1 MRELTVGAG
10 FVRGLMRL
18 AVSMGAG
25 EQELSQRADIQPPDL
40 LDQDKRIP
48 FRKYVALMHAAKL
61 ACKDPA
67 LGLHYG
73 EAVDVSEISIVGL
86 LGRAS
91 ETMVDAFAQLKR
103 YARLIVEVEVD
114 GATADDRFAF
124 SPEGDGIWLVDTR
137 KNPNDFHELTE
148 SAFAHIV
155 CSTRHLGDT
164 PFVKAVQVTH
174 ADPGYRAEY
183 ERIFQAPVSFDCT
196 RNALRLDPAWLAK
209 RFSNEPR
216 YVFGILSAHAQALLT
231 SLENAHT
238 TRGNVES
245 LMMPILHT
253 GNVSVD
259 LVAGKM
265 GVSRQTLFRRLKAE
279 GVTFQQVLDA
289 LRHRLAVHYLGGK
302 KVSVN
307 ETAYLVGFSDPA
319 SFSRAFKR
327 WTGSSPRAVRSK
339 D

>member
-137 KNPNDFHELTE
+137 KNPNDFPELTE

-216 YVFGILSAHAQALLT
+216 YVFGILSAHA
-231 SLENAHT
+231 
-238 TRGNVES
+238 
-245 LMMPILHT
+245 
-253 GNVSVD
+253 
-259 LVAGKM
+259 
-265 GVSRQTLFRRLKAE
+265 
-279 GVTFQQVLDA
+279 
-289 LRHRLAVHYLGGK
+289 
-302 KVSVN
+302 
-307 ETAYLVGFSDPA
+307 
-319 SFSRAFKR
+319 
-327 WTGSSPRAVRSK
+327 
-339 D
+339 

>member
-18 AVSMGAG
+18 AVSMGAS
-25 EQELSQRADIQPPDL
+25 EQELAQRADIQPPDL

-137 KNPNDFHELTE
+137 KNPNAFHELTE

-174 ADPGYRAEY
+174 ADPGYRGEY
-183 ERIFQAPVSFDCT
+183 ERIFHAPVAFDCA

-238 TRGNVES
+238 MRGHVES
-245 LMMPILHT
+245 LLMPILHT

-259 LVAGKM
+259 LVAGKL

-279 GVTFQQVLDA
+279 GITFQQVLDA
-289 LRHRLAVHYLGGK
+289 LRHRLAMHYLGGK

-327 WTGSSPRAVRSK
+327 WTGASPRAVRSQ

>member
-18 AVSMGAG
+18 AVSMGAS
-25 EQELSQRADIQPPDL
+25 EQELAERAEINPQDL

-48 FRKYVALMHAAKL
+48 FRKYVALMRAAKL

-103 YARLIVEVEVD
+103 YARLIVEVEVES
-114 GATADDRFAF
+114 TNADDRFAF
-124 SPEGDGIWLVDTR
+124 SREGDQIWLVDTR
-137 KNPNDFHELTE
+137 KNPNDFAELTE

-164 PFVKAVQVTH
+164 PFARAVQVTH

-183 ERIFQAPVSFDCT
+183 ERIFQAPVTFDCP

-231 SLENAHT
+231 SLENAQT
-238 TRGNVES
+238 TRGHVES
-245 LMMPILHT
+245 LLMPILHT
-253 GNVSVD
+253 GNASVD
-259 LVAGKM
+259 LVAGKL
-265 GVSRQTLFRRLKAE
+265 GLSRQTLFRRLKAE
-279 GVTFQQVLDA
+279 GVTFQQVLDD
-289 LRHRLAVHYLGGK
+289 LRHQLALHYLGGK

-319 SFSRAFKR
+319 AFSRAFKR
-327 WTGSSPRAVRSK
+327 WTGSSPRLARGK

>member
-183 ERIFQAPVSFDCT
+183 ERIFQAPASFDCT

>member
-18 AVSMGAG
+18 AVSKGAS
-25 EQELSQRADIQPPDL
+25 EAELTQRAEINPHDL

-48 FRKYVALMHAAKL
+48 LRLYVALMRAAKL
-61 ACKDPA
+61 ACNDPA

-103 YARLIVEVEVD
+103 YARLIVEVEVE

-124 SPEGDGIWLVDTR
+124 SREGDTIWLVDTR
-137 KNPNDFHELTE
+137 KNPNDFPELTE

-164 PFVKAVQVTH
+164 PFAKAVQVTH

-183 ERIFQAPVSFDCT
+183 ERIFQAPVEFGCP
-196 RNALRLDPAWLAK
+196 RNALQLDPAWLAK
-209 RFSNEPR
+209 RFADGPR

-231 SLENAHT
+231 SLENIQT
-238 TRGNVES
+238 TRGQVES
-245 LMMPILHT
+245 LLMPILHT
-253 GNVSVD
+253 GTASVD
-259 LVAGKM
+259 LVAGKL
-265 GVSRQTLFRRLKAE
+265 GLSRQTLFRRLKAE
-279 GVTFQQVLDA
+279 GVTFQQVLDG
-289 LRHRLAVHYLGGK
+289 LRHQLALHYLGSK

-319 SFSRAFKR
+319 AFSRAFKR
-327 WTGSSPRAVRSK
+327 WTGTSPRAARSK

>member
-18 AVSMGAG
+18 AVSMGAS
-25 EQELSQRADIQPPDL
+25 EQELAQRADIHPADL

-48 FRKYVALMHAAKL
+48 FRKYVALMRAAKVL
-61 ACKDPA
+61 CNDPA

-137 KNPNDFHELTE
+137 RNPNDFHELTE

-196 RNALRLDPAWLAK
+196 RNALRLDPTWLAK
-209 RFSNEPR
+209 RFSDEPR

-231 SLENAHT
+231 SLDNVQT
-238 TRGNVES
+238 TRGHVES
-245 LMMPILHT
+245 LLMPILHT
-253 GNVSVD
+253 GSVSVD
-259 LVAGKM
+259 LIADRLGL
-265 GVSRQTLFRRLKAE
+265 SRQTLFRRLKAE

-289 LRHRLAVHYLGGK
+289 LRHKLAMHYLGGK

-327 WTGSSPRAVRSK
+327 WTGASPRAVQSK
-339 D
+339 N

>member
-18 AVSMGAG
+18 AVSKGAS
-25 EQELSQRADIQPPDL
+25 EHDLAQRAEINPQDL

-48 FRKYVALMHAAKL
+48 FRKYVALMRAAKL
-61 ACKDPA
+61 ACSDPA

-103 YARLIVEVEVD
+103 YARLIVEVEVVS
-114 GATADDRFAF
+114 TNADDRFAF
-124 SPEGDGIWLVDTR
+124 SREGDQVWLVDTR
-137 KNPNDFHELTE
+137 MNPNDFPELTE

-164 PFVKAVQVTH
+164 PFAKAVQVTH

-183 ERIFQAPVSFDCT
+183 ERIFQAPVAFDCP
-196 RNALRLDPAWLAK
+196 RNALRLDPTWLAK

-231 SLENAHT
+231 SLEDTPT
-238 TRGNVES
+238 TRGQVES
-245 LMMPILHT
+245 LLMPILHT
-253 GNVSVD
+253 GNASVD
-259 LVAGKM
+259 LVATKLGL
-265 GVSRQTLFRRLKAE
+265 SRQTLFRRLKAE
-279 GVTFQQVLDA
+279 DVTFQQVLDD
-289 LRHRLAVHYLGGK
+289 LRHKLALHYLGGK

-319 SFSRAFKR
+319 AFSRAFKR
-327 WTGSSPRAVRSK
+327 WTGASPRLARGR

>member
-1 MRELTVGAG
+1 MAELTVGAG
-10 FVRGLMRL
+10 FARGLMQL
-18 AVSMGAG
+18 AVAKGAS
-25 EQELSQRADIQPPDL
+25 ELELTARALLDPQDL
-40 LDQDKRIP
+40 LDQDKRIA
-48 FRKYVALMHAAKL
+48 FGKYVALMHAAKML
-61 ACKDPA
+61 CNDPA

-73 EAVDVSEISIVGL
+73 EAVDVAEISIVGL

-103 YARLIVEVEVD
+103 YARLIVEVEVE

-124 SPEGDGIWLVDTR
+124 SREGDQIWLVDTR
-137 KNPNDFHELTE
+137 KNPNDFPELTE

-164 PFVKAVQVTH
+164 PFALAVQVTH

-183 ERIFQAPVSFDCT
+183 ERIFQAPVTFDCA

-209 RFSNEPR
+209 RFSDGPR

-231 SLENAHT
+231 SLEHVQT
-238 TRGNVES
+238 TRGHVES
-245 LMMPILHT
+245 LLMPILHT
-253 GNVSVD
+253 GNARVD
-259 LVAGKM
+259 LVASKLGL
-265 GVSRQTLFRRLKAE
+265 SRQTLFRRLKTE
-279 GVTFQQVLDA
+279 GVTFQQVLDD
-289 LRHRLAVHYLGGK
+289 LRHKLALHYLGGK

-319 SFSRAFKR
+319 AFSRAFKR
-327 WTGSSPRAVRSK
+327 WTGRSPREARRT